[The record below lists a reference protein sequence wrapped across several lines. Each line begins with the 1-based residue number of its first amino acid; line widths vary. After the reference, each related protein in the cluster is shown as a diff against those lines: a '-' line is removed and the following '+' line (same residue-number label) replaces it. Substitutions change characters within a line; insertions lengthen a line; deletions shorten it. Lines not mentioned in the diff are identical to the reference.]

1 MLPKEEIIKLYNGY
15 KAKYEQ
21 LESKSDD
28 DIGLHFRLH
37 NICYYKPMPLTS
49 TLFPYL
55 SLI

>member
-1 MLPKEEIIKLYNGY
+1 MLQKEEIIKLYNGY